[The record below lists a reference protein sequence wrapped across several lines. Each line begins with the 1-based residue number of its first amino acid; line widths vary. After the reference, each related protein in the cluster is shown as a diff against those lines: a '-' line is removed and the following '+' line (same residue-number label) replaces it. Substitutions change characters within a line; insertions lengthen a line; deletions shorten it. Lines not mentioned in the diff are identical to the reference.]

1 MQIEDIENET
11 DVGGVPDNIEFLTS
25 SHNRVVVL
33 RALAEGVAEPTELR
47 RNLDMPRS
55 TFRRVLSELQERRYV
70 EKKGRGYVATPLGEY
85 VEEYFSEYIDKMGT
99 VEKLSEFYE
108 HVPPSEIDVE
118 IETVA
123 ESDLVLSE
131 SFNPHAPVERFLE
144 ALDDGDTLKGLAPVV
159 SNVYT
164 EAYQKALLE
173 DSDDSEVV
181 FSRKIAEALLARQ
194 EEMFEYVMETC
205 LTQSYVYDGEFTLG
219 LAIIDGEVFIGS
231 YDNDGI
237 MRGLLENDTDEML
250 TWAEE
255 YYESHK
261 QEVEPFES
269 YL

>member
-1 MQIEDIENET
+1 MRLENTENT
-11 DVGGVPDNIEFLTS
+11 AGGSGVPENIEFLTS
-25 SHNRVVVL
+25 SHNRTVVL
-33 RALAEGVAEPTELR
+33 RALTEQKAEPTELR
-47 RNLDMPRS
+47 RDLEIPRS
-55 TFRRVLSELQERRYV
+55 TFRRVLSELQERRYI
-70 EKKGRGYVATPLGEY
+70 KKSRGCYKATALGEY
-85 VEEYFSEYIDKMGT
+85 VEYHFSDYLGKMDT

-144 ALDDGDTLKGLAPVV
+144 ALDEGDRLRGLAPVV

-164 EAYQKALLE
+164 QAYQKALLE
-173 DSDDSEVV
+173 DSAETEVV

-194 EEMFEYVMETC
+194 EEMFEYIIDTC

-219 LAIIDGEVFIGS
+219 LAIIDGKVYIGS

-250 TWAEE
+250 AWAEDYFE
-255 YYESHK
+255 RHK
-261 QEVEPFES
+261 QEVEPFEN

>member
-1 MQIEDIENET
+1 MRLENIDNT
-11 DVGGVPDNIEFLTS
+11 AGGSGVPENIEFLTS
-25 SHNRVVVL
+25 SHNRIVVL
-33 RALAEGVAEPTELR
+33 RALTNGAAEPAELR
-47 RNLDMPRS
+47 RELGMPRS

-70 EKKGRGYVATPLGEY
+70 EKSRGCYEATSLGEY
-85 VEEYFSEYIDKMGT
+85 VESHFSDYLDRMST

-123 ESDLVLSE
+123 ESELTLAE

-144 ALDDGDTLKGLAPVV
+144 ALDEGDELRGLAPVV

-173 DSDDSEVV
+173 DSDESEVV

-194 EEMFEYVMETC
+194 EEMFQYIIDTC

-219 LAIIDGEVFIGS
+219 MAIIDGEVYIGS
-231 YDNDGI
+231 YDSDGI

-250 TWAEE
+250 EWAEG

-261 QEVEPFES
+261 EEVEPFES

>member
-1 MQIEDIENET
+1 MSIETET
-11 DVGGVPDNIEFLTS
+11 DPGEVPDNIEFLTS

-33 RALAEGVAEPTELR
+33 RALTEGVAEPTELR
-47 RNLDMPRS
+47 RDLGMPRS
-55 TFRRVLSELQERRYV
+55 TFRRVLSELQERRYI
-70 EKKGRGYVATPLGEY
+70 EKQGRGYVATSLGEY
-85 VEEYFSEYIDKMGT
+85 VEEHFSDYITRMGT

-108 HVPPSEIDVE
+108 HVPPSEIDVDT
-118 IETVA
+118 ETIA
-123 ESDLVLSE
+123 ESDIVLSE

-144 ALDDGDTLKGLAPVV
+144 ALDEGEKLKGLAPVV

-173 DSDDSEVV
+173 DSPASEVV

-219 LAIIDGEVFIGS
+219 LAIIDGKVFVGS
-231 YDNDGI
+231 YDSDGI

-250 TWAEE
+250 EWAHE

>member
-1 MQIEDIENET
+1 MRLEDIKKT
-11 DVGGVPDNIEFLTS
+11 GSGGVPDNIEFLTS

-33 RALAEGVAEPTELR
+33 RALTQGVEEPTELR
-47 RNLDMPRS
+47 RELGMPRS
-55 TFRRVLSELQERRYV
+55 TFRRVLSELQDRRYV
-70 EKKGRGYVATPLGEY
+70 EKNGRGYTATPLGEY
-85 VEEYFSEYIDKMGT
+85 VEEHFSDYLDKMGT

-118 IETVA
+118 TETVA

-144 ALDDGDTLKGLAPVV
+144 ALDDGDTLRGLAPVV

-173 DSDDSEVV
+173 DSAESEVV

-219 LAIIDGEVFIGS
+219 LAIIDGKVYIGS

-250 TWAEE
+250 SWAED
-255 YYESHK
+255 YYERHK
-261 QEVEPFES
+261 KEVEPFES
-269 YL
+269 YV